1 MVKNTMIGVDLA
13 KEVIKG
19 LTIKIKRCAVFHEL
33 LECFFK
39 QTFSSR
45 DLSLTKYLI
54 SHQITKKL

>member
-1 MVKNTMIGVDLA
+1 MIGVDLA